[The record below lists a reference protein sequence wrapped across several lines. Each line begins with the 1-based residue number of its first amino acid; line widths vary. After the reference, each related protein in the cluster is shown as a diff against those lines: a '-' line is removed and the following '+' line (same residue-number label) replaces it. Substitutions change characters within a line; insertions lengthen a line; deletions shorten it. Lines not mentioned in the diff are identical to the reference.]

1 MTENSTSINSKDII
15 RQALLPRRL
24 EIIDQHA
31 AWIRQHEPYAF
42 EHIID
47 GNLLDPMLIA
57 PYIQECHTEK
67 EHIIWRYL
75 RYCGAT
81 PYSEY
86 VGRRQRF
93 LIRDAGHAN
102 HPIMGITAI
111 GSSILQLSVRDR
123 WIGWQ
128 IDTSLTEEE
137 SMQRKHGKLSYEE
150 ALARTRI
157 RRERSR
163 ELYEIKKQ
171 RIAAIA
177 DLYVS
182 QAVPPYNELTAG
194 KLLCLM
200 MLSNEVRDLFH
211 AKYVG
216 QQTQISKREV
226 SDLVLIVT
234 TSVFGQR
241 SSLYNRLRFHDQL
254 VYIPIGETAG
264 FGTFQVSETDFA
276 EMRRYLAV
284 LGKEPSNAFGKGSNW
299 RMRVIRTYYDVRYK
313 QEPGYQLTGNSA
325 LQHGQ
330 HRGVF
335 VAPLAYNARA
345 YLTGEDDTIYPY
357 NWPMEELVKW
367 WKKRWLNTR
376 ANNPEVMARVRAFRK
391 EALRISE
398 LITGEI

>member
-1 MTENSTSINSKDII
+1 
-15 RQALLPRRL
+15 
-24 EIIDQHA
+24 
-31 AWIRQHEPYAF
+31 
-42 EHIID
+42 
-47 GNLLDPMLIA
+47 MLIA

-102 HPIMGITAI
+102 HPIIGITAI

-234 TSVFGQR
+234 TSVFG
-241 SSLYNRLRFHDQL
+241 
-254 VYIPIGETAG
+254 
-264 FGTFQVSETDFA
+264 
-276 EMRRYLAV
+276 
-284 LGKEPSNAFGKGSNW
+284 
-299 RMRVIRTYYDVRYK
+299 
-313 QEPGYQLTGNSA
+313 
-325 LQHGQ
+325 
-330 HRGVF
+330 
-335 VAPLAYNARA
+335 
-345 YLTGEDDTIYPY
+345 
-357 NWPMEELVKW
+357 
-367 WKKRWLNTR
+367 
-376 ANNPEVMARVRAFRK
+376 
-391 EALRISE
+391 
-398 LITGEI
+398 